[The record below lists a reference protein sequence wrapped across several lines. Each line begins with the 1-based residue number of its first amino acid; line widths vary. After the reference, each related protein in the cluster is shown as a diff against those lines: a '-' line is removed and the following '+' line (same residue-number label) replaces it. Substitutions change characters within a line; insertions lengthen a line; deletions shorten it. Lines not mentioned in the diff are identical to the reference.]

1 MCLAFPGKVISIE
14 GQQAIVDFDGI
25 KKEINISLVPDI
37 KKNEFVIVHAGFAV
51 EKMSKKSKN
60 EIDKLIK

>member
-1 MCLAFPGKVISIE
+1 MCLAFPGKVISIK
-14 GQQAIVDFDGI
+14 GQQAIVDFDGV

-37 KKNEFVIVHAGFAV
+37 KENEFVIVHAGFAV

-60 EIDKLIK
+60 EIDKLVG